1 MRSGHK
7 YGRKKINAFFHSFVI
22 LFGIPQIP
30 LYRRSM
36 IADPVSKEIDSEIL
50 FRLWHSVWS
59 FDFTRNVHYTV
70 PLCSFGIARWIGCLI
85 AIIKSHAQTAVR
97 SLHSLLI

>member
-1 MRSGHK
+1 MQGGRFSQAVADK
-7 YGRKKINAFFHSFVI
+7 SGRKKINAFFHSFVI

-50 FRLWHSVWS
+50 FRHWHSLWS
-59 FDFTRNVHYTV
+59 FRLHKEC
-70 PLCSFGIARWIGCLI
+70 P
-85 AIIKSHAQTAVR
+85 
-97 SLHSLLI
+97 LHSTLMFF